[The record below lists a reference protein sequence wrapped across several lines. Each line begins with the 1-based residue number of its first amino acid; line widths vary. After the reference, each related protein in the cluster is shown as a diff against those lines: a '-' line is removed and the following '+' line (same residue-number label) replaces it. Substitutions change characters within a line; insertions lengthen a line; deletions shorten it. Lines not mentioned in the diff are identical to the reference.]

1 VRRDEKVFGFVL
13 DDVARTG
20 LNAVALDA
28 ERSDVQ
34 IDVRPP
40 ESGDLT
46 SPQPIQRQIPQVPVA
61 VRAKATL
68 VKLRELGYVAI
79 NYEKYMKAIS
89 PWGAAD
95 AIADTKRGVKR
106 ALASDRL
113 SSQQNSTL

>member
-95 AIADTKRGVKR
+95 ATADTKRGVKR
-106 ALASDRL
+106 ALASDRP